1 MGEKLKEILKDGAL
15 AADIDLTDSQ
25 LDKFEKFYEH
35 LIEKNKVMNLTAITD
50 ERDVV
55 YKHFIDSIALIKK
68 INFDGK
74 KVIDVGTGAGFP
86 GIPLAIVTD
95 NAEFVLMDSL
105 NKRIKFLNEVIEICD
120 LKNVTTIHAR
130 AEELGRDTEYREKF
144 DYCVSRAVA
153 NMSTL
158 LEYCIPFVRVGG
170 VFVSYKSGDVT
181 EEIELSKNAQKQLFC
196 KIKDVIGFS
205 IPNTDIS
212 RSFVVFEKKKEL
224 NKKYKQPNNYNKL
237 LTKNV
242 SVGLNGRKHRR
253 NVNVLVIGGSGA
265 GKTFSYCKP
274 NVMQCATSYVILDP
288 KGEIV
293 RDTGYLLEKERI

>member
-196 KIKDVIGFS
+196 RIKDVIGFS

-224 NKKYKQPNNYNKL
+224 NKKYPRQGSKPKRVHYKMVHLYHPDGTKQRILIFCVFSPA
-237 LTKNV
+237 TAD
-242 SVGLNGRKHRR
+242 SVKDKKRWL
-253 NVNVLVIGGSGA
+253 
-265 GKTFSYCKP
+265 
-274 NVMQCATSYVILDP
+274 
-288 KGEIV
+288 
-293 RDTGYLLEKERI
+293 

>member
-1 MGEKLKEILKDGAL
+1 MTEQFVRKMEEGVKLLGIQLSEK
-15 AADIDLTDSQ
+15 Q
-25 LDKFEKFYEH
+25 LEQFYDYFQF
-35 LIEKNKVMNLTAITD
+35 LVEKNKVMNLTAITEED
-50 ERDVV
+50 AVIT
-55 YKHFIDSIALIKK
+55 KHFCDSLCLVKGFSDIEKTVSL
-68 INFDGK
+68 
-74 KVIDVGTGAGFP
+74 IDVGTGAGFP

-105 NKRIKFLNEVIEICD
+105 NKRIKFLNEIIEICD

-158 LEYCIPFVRVGG
+158 LEFCIPFVRVGG

-196 KIKDVIGFS
+196 RIKDVIGFS

-224 NKKYKQPNNYNKL
+224 NKKYPRQ
-237 LTKNV
+237 
-242 SVGLNGRKHRR
+242 
-253 NVNVLVIGGSGA
+253 GG
-265 GKTFSYCKP
+265 KP
-274 NVMQCATSYVILDP
+274 KKSPL
-288 KGEIV
+288 
-293 RDTGYLLEKERI
+293 

>member
-105 NKRIKFLNEVIEICD
+105 NKRIKFLNEIIEICD

-158 LEYCIPFVRVGG
+158 LEFCIPFVRVGG

-196 KIKDVIGFS
+196 RIKDVIGFS

-224 NKKYKQPNNYNKL
+224 NKKYPRQGGKPKRVPYKMFHLYHPDGTKQRILTFCVL
-237 LTKNV
+237 LPATV
-242 SVGLNGRKHRR
+242 DSVKGKKEMV
-253 NVNVLVIGGSGA
+253 VNI
-265 GKTFSYCKP
+265 C
-274 NVMQCATSYVILDP
+274 
-288 KGEIV
+288 
-293 RDTGYLLEKERI
+293 LE

>member
-1 MGEKLKEILKDGAL
+1 MTEQFVRKMEEGVKLLGIQLSEK
-15 AADIDLTDSQ
+15 Q
-25 LDKFEKFYEH
+25 LEQFYDYFQF
-35 LIEKNKVMNLTAITD
+35 LVEKNKVMNLTAITEED
-50 ERDVV
+50 AVIT
-55 YKHFIDSIALIKK
+55 KHFCDSLCLVKGFSDIEKTVSL
-68 INFDGK
+68 
-74 KVIDVGTGAGFP
+74 IDVGTGAGFP

-105 NKRIKFLNEVIEICD
+105 NKRIKFLNEIIEICD

-144 DYCVSRAVA
+144 DCVSRAVA

-196 KIKDVIGFS
+196 RIKDVIGFS

-224 NKKYKQPNNYNKL
+224 NKKYPRQ
-237 LTKNV
+237 
-242 SVGLNGRKHRR
+242 
-253 NVNVLVIGGSGA
+253 GG
-265 GKTFSYCKP
+265 KP
-274 NVMQCATSYVILDP
+274 KKSPL
-288 KGEIV
+288 
-293 RDTGYLLEKERI
+293 

>member
-105 NKRIKFLNEVIEICD
+105 NKRIKFLNEIIEICD
-120 LKNVTTIHAR
+120 LKNVTIIHAR

-196 KIKDVIGFS
+196 EIKDVIGFS

-224 NKKYKQPNNYNKL
+224 NKKYPRQ
-237 LTKNV
+237 
-242 SVGLNGRKHRR
+242 
-253 NVNVLVIGGSGA
+253 GG
-265 GKTFSYCKP
+265 KP
-274 NVMQCATSYVILDP
+274 KKSPL
-288 KGEIV
+288 
-293 RDTGYLLEKERI
+293 

>member
-74 KVIDVGTGAGFP
+74 KVIDVGT
-86 GIPLAIVTD
+86 D

-105 NKRIKFLNEVIEICD
+105 NKRIKFLNEIIEICD

-196 KIKDVIGFS
+196 RIKDVIGFS

-224 NKKYKQPNNYNKL
+224 NKKYPRQ
-237 LTKNV
+237 
-242 SVGLNGRKHRR
+242 
-253 NVNVLVIGGSGA
+253 GG
-265 GKTFSYCKP
+265 KP
-274 NVMQCATSYVILDP
+274 KKSPL
-288 KGEIV
+288 
-293 RDTGYLLEKERI
+293 

>member
-1 MGEKLKEILKDGAL
+1 MEEGVKLLGIQLSEK
-15 AADIDLTDSQ
+15 Q
-25 LDKFEKFYEH
+25 LEQFYDYFQF
-35 LIEKNKVMNLTAITD
+35 LVEKNKVMNLTAITEED
-50 ERDVV
+50 AVIT
-55 YKHFIDSIALIKK
+55 KHFCDSLCLVKGFSDIEKTVSL
-68 INFDGK
+68 
-74 KVIDVGTGAGFP
+74 IDVGTGAGFP

-196 KIKDVIGFS
+196 RIKDVIGFS

-224 NKKYKQPNNYNKL
+224 NKKYPRQ
-237 LTKNV
+237 
-242 SVGLNGRKHRR
+242 
-253 NVNVLVIGGSGA
+253 GG
-265 GKTFSYCKP
+265 KP
-274 NVMQCATSYVILDP
+274 KKSPL
-288 KGEIV
+288 
-293 RDTGYLLEKERI
+293 

>member
-1 MGEKLKEILKDGAL
+1 MTEQFARKMEEGVKPLGIRLSEK
-15 AADIDLTDSQ
+15 Q
-25 LDKFEKFYEH
+25 LEQFYDYFQF
-35 LIEKNKVMNLTAITD
+35 LVEKNKVMNLTAITEED
-50 ERDVV
+50 AVIT
-55 YKHFIDSIALIKK
+55 KHFCDSLCLVKGFSDIEKTVSL
-68 INFDGK
+68 
-74 KVIDVGTGAGFP
+74 IDVGTGAGFP

-196 KIKDVIGFS
+196 RIKDVIGFS

-224 NKKYKQPNNYNKL
+224 NKKYPRQ
-237 LTKNV
+237 
-242 SVGLNGRKHRR
+242 
-253 NVNVLVIGGSGA
+253 GG
-265 GKTFSYCKP
+265 KP
-274 NVMQCATSYVILDP
+274 KKSPL
-288 KGEIV
+288 
-293 RDTGYLLEKERI
+293 